1 MRLIERVRHRY
12 RRRDDAGFTLIELLI
27 TVIIMGAIA
36 AGVAGVLISYL
47 KFSVDTQSRMTES
60 LDVQFAASYWQR
72 DVASIGVRT
81 YDSGSKSFPL
91 AQSVDVTPACTM
103 PTGTRV
109 VTLAWS
115 EYDPLV
121 LDSTVVGP
129 TVTVSYVAK
138 PDGTAFDLV
147 RVRCTG
153 STIDSSIEVAHS
165 LNAVPTR
172 ACDISCTGTG
182 SNVPA
187 IVELSL
193 SILDPDGNGGAAYS
207 ATLTGERRQT

>member
-1 MRLIERVRHRY
+1 MDVLRHRY
-12 RRRDDAGFTLIELLI
+12 RNRDDAGFSLVELIV
-27 TVIIMGAIA
+27 TVIIMGTIA
-36 AGVAGVLISYL
+36 AGIAGIVISYL
-47 KFSVDTQSRMTES
+47 RFTVDTQSRLTES
-60 LDVQFAASYWQR
+60 QDVQFAAAYWQR

-81 YDSGSKSFPL
+81 YDSGTKSFPL

-103 PTGTRV
+103 PSGTRV

-115 EYDPLV
+115 EYDT
-121 LDSTVVGP
+121 LDSTAVGP

-147 RVRCTG
+147 RIRCTG
-153 STIDSSIEVAHS
+153 ATIDSSVEVAHS
-165 LNAVPTR
+165 LNAIPTKT
-172 ACDISCTGTG
+172 CDISCTGTG

-187 IVELSL
+187 VVELSL
-193 SILDPDGNGGAAYS
+193 SILDPEGNGTIAYT